1 MIIHGINRAISP
13 YVLALYLVPAMAFP
27 YSNNTN
33 ATNSCTNIQGSTD
46 VGPAT
51 ALCNPLNFG
60 PYGTFISTAPLT
72 VAPQIMLNNSNIAT
86 INNGGYTDTFLG
98 DIGGPGNL
106 TLTGTGATILNGNL
120 SNVDSLSIISGA
132 SAATSNTV
140 ALNGSSINLGSLSL
154 SSYSRLEFNGI
165 NNQTISVSTVN
176 NGGILNIGE
185 NSSLNV
191 SGTFTNTGNLYGSGT
206 LNGDLTNYG
215 NVSAGSSE
223 ILISSDANPRQ
234 IIPVFPVKT
243 IRTISPLTAA
253 ALTATS
259 TASVSSSMTV
269 NGKLTLQ
276 SVFGVIGQAARY
288 SDLIFNIN
296 PNGNNQLIVGG
307 STQLAGGD
315 LFVKANGMA
324 LGPGNALRTIYTLLQ
339 NTNPSANLSS
349 QFQGALIENLAQNQV
364 YDLLYV
370 TNGDILLSVY
380 PQAWFNGIAQ
390 TANEQ
395 EVGIALDS
403 AVPTAT
409 GSLYNQ
415 LNSLYQLPSSQLA
428 AAMDQL
434 DGEIYADAPNILY
447 NAVSD
452 TWAPVYARMGLSA
465 TQGGALPANAQH
477 LWMSGVGN
485 FGGVQG
491 NGNADGYSQHTGGF
505 LAGADSRLLEGLNT
519 GLTAGYI
526 YAGAGRYNAGSTL
539 SAQMWQLGGYAD
551 MNAGDAGH
559 IGLLLGYTQGPLNFN
574 NPSVLGNAGGQ
585 TYARL
590 ISAEARGS
598 WLIDFGGG
606 HSLTPLLSLQTV
618 YDQIN
623 GLSESG
629 LGALSLNVPTQNTTM
644 VAARFQTRYDYNWRA
659 WGADWTASAAVGL
672 REMLNQPDANASL
685 SYSGIAGQ
693 NFTVQGVE
701 NNSSIGAGLVNVGLT
716 THLNDALNV
725 EVGYRGTYSG
735 NTSISAFQG
744 NLVWKFDQ
752 ETTRSSADADSPS
765 GEEKVPTAKKS
776 AENDNGD
783 NKEKLD
789 IRTPGSDLANFPN
802 SAYTLPRG
810 GFYLEMAPYYY
821 IGNSSLNPSLYETQV
836 LLRYGLIDNIEL
848 RLFYY
853 GFESQAG
860 SSGSSPAMGSGPLV
874 FDTKIHFWDEWKD
887 YFIPALGFE
896 AQILTP
902 WLASPA
908 LSSPTQP
915 TFSFNFDQSLPWDI
929 AFEYNLG
936 AGYIQNPLNPSLQTW
951 QFMFQWAVQR
961 DITDNVA
968 VFINGSYN
976 GELLVRPQS
985 TKTTTI
991 RVNTTA
997 QTCQVDTTQ
1006 NVLDYCQ
1013 STPVTSNK
1021 KVTTTIPSG
1030 SIDAVPDI
1038 VGAGLIWTLN
1048 DNLALYANAGVG
1060 TNAVSPAYQ
1069 AYAGFAWTP

>member
-1 MIIHGINRAISP
+1 MIIHGFNREISP
-13 YVLALYLVPAMAFP
+13 YVLALFLVPAMAFP
-27 YSNNTN
+27 SSPNSNT
-33 ATNSCTNIQGSTD
+33 TNSCTNIQGMTY
-46 VGPAT
+46 VNPAT
-51 ALCNPLNFG
+51 TLCNPLSFG
-60 PYGTFISTAPLT
+60 ANGTFNSTASLT
-72 VAPQIMLNNSNIAT
+72 ASPQIILNNSNIAT
-86 INNGGYTDTFLG
+86 INNGGYTDTFSG
-98 DIGGPGNL
+98 NIVGPGNL
-106 TLTGTGATILNGNL
+106 TLAGSGTTILNGNIDTVNQL
-120 SNVDSLSIISGA
+120 FIYSTVSADTLIHTGNNVSMTGNIISG
-132 SAATSNTV
+132 V
-140 ALNGSSINLGSLSL
+140 ESINVGQASTLRFVGA
-154 SSYSRLEFNGI
+154 NP
-165 NNQTISVSTVN
+165 QTISAANVGN
-176 NGGILNIGE
+176 AGNMELGA

-191 SGTFTNTGNLYGSGT
+191 TGKFTNSGSLYGTGT
-206 LNGDLTNYG
+206 LNGDLINTG
-215 NVSAGSSE
+215 NVSAGSTS
-223 ILISSDANPRQ
+223 IIFSGANSNRV
-234 IIPVFPVKT
+234 IIAPLAQPIKFM
-243 IRTISPLTAA
+243 SPLAAA

-259 TASVSSSMTV
+259 NASVSSSMTV
-269 NGKLTLQ
+269 NGNLTLQ
-276 SVFGVIGQAARY
+276 SVFGVPGQTARFGTL
-288 SDLIFNIN
+288 SFNIHPSDN
-296 PNGNNQLIVGG
+296 TQLIVNGT
-307 STQLAGGD
+307 TQLSGGD
-315 LFVKANGMA
+315 LFVQASGMS
-324 LGPGNALRTIYTLLQ
+324 LGPGNKLRTIYTLLQ
-339 NTNPSANLSS
+339 SSNPDTNFYNVDVH
-349 QFQGALIENLAQNQV
+349 NLAFGQV
-364 YDLLYV
+364 YDLIYV
-370 TNGDILLSVY
+370 TNGEVLLSVY
-380 PQAWFNGIAQ
+380 PQAWFNGMAQ
-390 TANEQ
+390 TANET
-395 EVGIALDS
+395 EVGAVLDS
-403 AVPTAT
+403 AVPNAT

-415 LNSLYQLPSSQLA
+415 LNSLYQLPSNQLA
-428 AAMDQL
+428 AAMNQL

-465 TQGGALPANAQH
+465 TQGGALPANAPH
-477 LWMSGVGN
+477 VWMSGVGN

-505 LAGADSRLLEGLNT
+505 LVGADSRLLEGLNT
-519 GLTAGYI
+519 GLTAGYV

-551 MNAGDAGH
+551 MNVGDAGH

-590 ISAEARGS
+590 ISAETRAA
-598 WLIDFGGG
+598 WQIDFGGG
-606 HSLTPLLSLQTV
+606 HSLTPILSLQTV
-618 YDQIN
+618 YEQIT

-659 WGADWTASAAVGL
+659 WGADWTASAAIGL

-685 SYSGIAGQ
+685 NYSGIAGQ
-693 NFTVQGVE
+693 NFTVQGVV

-735 NTSISAFQG
+735 NTAISAFQG

-752 ETTRSSADADSPS
+752 DTTSSSADANSPS
-765 GEEKVPTAKKS
+765 GEEKAPTAKKP
-776 AENDNGD
+776 AENDNGED
-783 NKEKLD
+783 KEKLD

-860 SSGSSPAMGSGPLV
+860 SSGNSPAMGSGPLV
-874 FDTKIHFWDEWKD
+874 FDTKIHLWDEWKD
-887 YFIPALGFE
+887 YLIPALGFE

-936 AGYIQNPLNPSLQTW
+936 AGYIQNPLNPSLRTW
-951 QFMFQWAVQR
+951 QFMFQWSVQR
-961 DITDNVA
+961 DITDNLA
-968 VFINGSYN
+968 FFINGSYN
-976 GELLVRPQS
+976 GELLVRPLNYS
-985 TKTTTI
+985 TSKEPVSTLQQVCG
-991 RVNTTA
+991 VNA
-997 QTCQVDTTQ
+997 NQ
-1006 NVLDYCQ
+1006 NVLNYCQ
-1013 STPVTSNK
+1013 TTPVSTYK
-1021 KVTTTIPSG
+1021 TITTTTAAGAIN
-1030 SIDAVPDI
+1030 AVPNV

-1060 TNAVSPAYQ
+1060 TNTYSPAYQ